1 MIIVNGCPKSGT
13 HAVMSMLSKMG
24 LSRVCPTVYSAAQAR
39 SFDALDHT
47 HYVAGHIP
55 APLSSLGE
63 EALSGFLVFTIF
75 RDPRNVLTSYCRFR
89 KKIDDLDLS
98 IANSLKDFWGHEFVP
113 YYRSFLGWREP
124 GRCIV
129 LRYEDLPL
137 HQMGDGST
145 LYSDQ
150 KWNTYTGSP
159 SNWEV
164 MWSDADC
171 DAFDRA
177 GGRELVEEAGY
188 GI

>member
-24 LSRVCPTVYSAAQAR
+24 LERHCPTMYSSAAAK
-39 SFDALDHT
+39 SFDKLSHK
-47 HYVAGHIP
+47 HYIAGHIP
-55 APLSSLGE
+55 ATENLSD
-63 EALSGFLVFTIF
+63 FLVFTIF
-75 RDPRNVLTSYCRFR
+75 RDPRNVLTSYCRSR
-89 KKIDDLDLS
+89 LKIDNLYLTISD
-98 IANSLKDFWGHEFVP
+98 ALKDFWGHEFVP
-113 YYRSFLGWREP
+113 YYQSFLGWREP